1 MWMGDYLPHS
11 KSNQEN
17 KQVHERSLR
26 EGTEYGELTARVLKE
41 LKSQRR
47 DRDISRINISR
58 KLLLIPRVGDP
69 KGGDTVT
76 RFQDLGLP
84 SENSFC
90 NSGYLAGAGS
100 WKEKLS
106 RRSWNHRGDAAQNRA
121 GRVGDGRGTVSPPS
135 DFPIT
140 HLIAQASWQQ
150 SLENEVCVVHSLV
163 VQSRTGKWKGMDSR
177 ANKQITGTPSHMHV
191 EMDFRS
197 TCREA
202 TSFLRKQCCLCS
214 TT

>member
-17 KQVHERSLR
+17 KQVHARSLR
-26 EGTEYGELTARVLKE
+26 EGTEYRELTARVLKE

-76 RFQDLGLP
+76 RFQDLELP
-84 SENSFC
+84 SENGFC

-106 RRSWNHRGDAAQNRA
+106 SRSWNHRDVAQNRA

-135 DFPIT
+135 HFPIT

-150 SLENEVCVVHSLV
+150 SLENEVCGALPLV
-163 VQSRTGKWKGMDSR
+163 VQSRAGKWRGTDSR
-177 ANKQITGTPSHMHV
+177 ANKQIAGTPSHLHV
-191 EMDFRS
+191 EKDVRS

-202 TSFLRKQCCLCS
+202 TAFLRKQCCLCS